1 MIDIETLFAEREIIA
16 LAVRYAD
23 AIDEKDWDRFRTCFT
38 DEVAID
44 SSALRGIPPSTLSVD
59 AWVTRVRSSVEV
71 FDVTLHYL
79 SNQQVTIRGD
89 EASCYSYMYAQHLW
103 RPGAVEERFVVH
115 GAYTHAMRRTPE
127 GWRISGVK
135 VAFKIRDGV
144 MPPPKQLAPSA

>member
-1 MIDIETLFAEREIIA
+1 MSDIEALLAEREIIA

-44 SSALRGIPPSTLSVD
+44 SSALRGIPPSTLGVD
-59 AWVTRVRSSVEV
+59 AWVRRVRSSVEV
-71 FDVTLHYL
+71 FEVTLHYL

-89 EASCYSYMYAQHLW
+89 EASCYSYMYAQHL
-103 RPGAVEERFVVH
+103 RRLDGAEERFVVH
-115 GAYTHAMRRTPE
+115 GAYTHAMRRTAE

-135 VAFKIRDGV
+135 VDFKIRDGV
-144 MPPPKQLAPSA
+144 MPPPLPLAPTV